1 MKIHCMLK
9 TGKMDKALFRKLV
22 CLSQIF
28 FYGIESDTC
37 ANAGFPGRWQ
47 QKTFKTKGILFFVSQ
62 RRGINV
68 FRLYSGSIIMAL
80 EYIHALI
87 SIYD

>member
-9 TGKMDKALFRKLV
+9 TGKMDKALFGKLV